1 MKKES
6 KMLTKDKYNIS
17 LIVEHKTSLTYEMQI
32 NVDRKDIDL
41 HFLVD

>member
-1 MKKES
+1 
-6 KMLTKDKYNIS
+6 MLTKDKYNIS
-17 LIVEHKTSLTYEMQI
+17 LIVERKMSLTQEMQI